1 MALFDHVF
9 FGGLQ
14 CRSKPRTAPLLIFA
28 AIVSKH
34 DSSSMASRTF
44 TRAFA
49 SSAAKH
55 AVQKPPHLLSL
66 ADLTVPEIG
75 TLLESAHRL
84 KKNYQENR
92 IPLQAS
98 QFGHSKETE
107 LLKGRSVAILMS
119 KRSTRT
125 RVASESATALLGASV
140 LWHTRSPRL
149 LMPSVFKVDMQCS
162 WAPKISSLAST
173 SLSMIP
179 RKSSHPWSTASWL
192 VSDIIQ
198 KSRYANSHK
207 IEGIQYCI

>member
-9 FGGLQ
+9 FAL
-14 CRSKPRTAPLLIFA
+14 CRSKLRTAPLLIFA
-28 AIVSKH
+28 VIFAAIKATF
-34 DSSSMASRTF
+34 SSMASRTF

-49 SSAAKH
+49 SSASKH

-125 RVASESATALLGASV
+125 RVASESATALLGAFV
-140 LWHTRSPRL
+140 
-149 LMPSVFKVDMQCS
+149 
-162 WAPKISSLAST
+162 
-173 SLSMIP
+173 
-179 RKSSHPWSTASWL
+179 
-192 VSDIIQ
+192 
-198 KSRYANSHK
+198 
-207 IEGIQYCI
+207 